1 MAGQTSVHTEAD
13 LGHDD
18 GMARRVTP
26 APRLDPDLARFA
38 AALADRSRIAMLD
51 VLMDGRAYPIGAL
64 ARRVGITAATASG
77 HLRRLVDER
86 LVKVEHAGRSHRV
99 QLAGPEVAHLL
110 ETLAGATPLIAPPA
124 VTTGWTSARARE
136 LRFARTC
143 YDHLAGIVG
152 VAVTRALLDRTWI
165 APRDDTFT
173 AAPGVLAWLA
183 DHGRPLTDE
192 PAVRRPLTRACLDWS
207 ERVPHLAG
215 RLGAAIAD
223 VALAEQ
229 WVVRVRDSRALRVT
243 QRGRTA
249 LARELKVS
257 LPAAA

>member
-1 MAGQTSVHTEAD
+1 
-13 LGHDD
+13 
-18 GMARRVTP
+18 
-26 APRLDPDLARFA
+26 
-38 AALADRSRIAMLD
+38 MLD

-64 ARRVGITAATASG
+64 AKRAGISAATASG
-77 HLRRLVDER
+77 HLRRLVEER
-86 LVKVEHAGRSHRV
+86 LVKVEQAGRSHRV
-99 QLAGPEVAHLL
+99 QLAGPEVAQLL
-110 ETLAGATPLIAPPA
+110 ETLAGATPLVAAPT
-124 VTTGWTSARARE
+124 VVTGWTSARARE

-152 VAVTRALLDRTWI
+152 VAVTRALIERTWI
-165 APRDDTFT
+165 APGDDTFT

-183 DHGRPLTDE
+183 DHGQEISDE

-215 RLGAAIAD
+215 RLGAAIAE
-223 VALAEQ
+223 VAIAEQ

-249 LARELKVS
+249 LSRELAVS